1 MSKCF
6 PTTSSR
12 TLKIYFLVISDTVV
26 SKIKKNLNFSGS
38 VVQVVGVGRMYLCS
52 NSSCGTKEYSTSNS
66 WFCYIKGRNGRSGR
80 WSEILSLQLQ
90 TFCIACPHELQWVVK

>member
-6 PTTSSR
+6 PATSSR

-38 VVQVVGVGRMYLCS
+38 VVQVVV
-52 NSSCGTKEYSTSNS
+52 
-66 WFCYIKGRNGRSGR
+66 
-80 WSEILSLQLQ
+80 
-90 TFCIACPHELQWVVK
+90 

>member
-38 VVQVVGVGRMYLCS
+38 VVQVVVVGRMYLCS
-52 NSSCGTKEYSTSNS
+52 NSSCRY
-66 WFCYIKGRNGRSGR
+66 
-80 WSEILSLQLQ
+80 
-90 TFCIACPHELQWVVK
+90 